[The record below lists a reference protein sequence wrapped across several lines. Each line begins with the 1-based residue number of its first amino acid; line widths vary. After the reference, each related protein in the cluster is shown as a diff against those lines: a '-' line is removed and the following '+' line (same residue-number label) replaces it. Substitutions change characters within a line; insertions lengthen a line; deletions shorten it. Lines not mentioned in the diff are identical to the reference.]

1 MKKIELQIKNA
12 LQMTSLQI
20 AELTGIPHNNVKR
33 TIRTLGDQGIISLGQ
48 IEDVKVKR
56 TRRYESVG
64 VYVFTG
70 EQGERDSIIVIA
82 QVSPK
87 ATAMLVD
94 EWRSLKLEVDA
105 LRKQIADRNAAR
117 LQAPQM
123 SWALKDSRESQGK
136 PTPSHVYSN
145 DYDMINIIVLGKKAK
160 AYKIDQ
166 GLDPKSNLR
175 DCMTAAEIHA
185 VQVLQD
191 MNTTLIKV
199 GLDYH
204 ERKDKL
210 HDYFMRSLNSLMLME
225 VLEMHT

>member
-1 MKKIELQIKNA
+1 MKNLAVLSAFENLTMSSRVIAKETGKQHSHVIRDIRAMIKDLKDDPNMDHVSEDKDSRGYTKQMHLPQRETLILISGYSTELRAKIIDRW
-12 LQMTSLQI
+12 
-20 AELTGIPHNNVKR
+20 AELEIK
-33 TIRTLGDQGIISLGQ
+33 
-48 IEDVKVKR
+48 E
-56 TRRYESVG
+56 
-64 VYVFTG
+64 
-70 EQGERDSIIVIA
+70 
-82 QVSPK
+82 K
-87 ATAMLVD
+87 ARLQK
-94 EWRSLKLEVDA
+94 E
-105 LRKQIADRNAAR
+105 ADRNAAR

-123 SWALKDSRESQGK
+123 SWALKESRELEGK
-136 PTPSHVYSN
+136 PTPSHIYSN

-166 GLDPKSNLR
+166 GLDPKANLR

-210 HDYFMRSLNSLMLME
+210 QDYFMRSLNSLLVME
-225 VLEMHT
+225 VLELQS

>member
-1 MKKIELQIKNA
+1 MK
-12 LQMTSLQI
+12 SLQKQI
-20 AELTGIPHNNVKR
+20 ETKLRMTCKQISELTGIRHDSVKR
-33 TIRTLGDQGIISLGQ
+33 TIKKLSETGVISYPQ
-48 IEDVKVKR
+48 IVDGKK
-56 TRRYESVG
+56 SANG
-64 VYVFTG
+64 VTPSYYIFTG
-70 EQGERDSIIVIA
+70 DQGERDSLVVIA

-94 EWRSLKLEVDA
+94 EWRSLRLQVDV
-105 LRKQIADRNAAR
+105 LRKQLADRSAAR
-117 LQAPQM
+117 LQAPGM
-123 SWALKDSRESQGK
+123 SLALKESREAQGK

-166 GLDPKSNLR
+166 GLDPKANLR

-185 VQVLQD
+185 VNVLQD

-204 ERKDKL
+204 ERKTKL
-210 HDYFMRSLNSLMLME
+210 QDYFMRSLNSLLVME
-225 VLEMHT
+225 VLELQS